1 MMEQNAIR
9 AALDFSWNEASIA
22 LADRQNRLLFS
33 NTIMLNGH
41 DASMLPEELKRA
53 AEQAGCSLDGI
64 AEWSVGTGPGGFT
77 GLRVASAFVCGL
89 AYGRPGVRVRGVP
102 SAAGL
107 IRSAFAG
114 EDKMP
119 EKAVALF
126 DGRRSEILAYGMER
140 KNGSWFHDG
149 FTAVLQKEEE
159 LENLLKK
166 QKGAAL
172 EKDRRALEK
181 FAPGVAGSIDN
192 TPSIRAEELIFNDPE
207 NFTASPTDLIY
218 LRAAVFVEAR
228 IPRTIPL

>member
-1 MMEQNAIR
+1 MMEHNAVR

-22 LADRQNRLLFS
+22 LADRQNNLLFS
-33 NTIMLNGH
+33 ETILLNGH
-41 DASMLPEELKRA
+41 DASVLPERL
-53 AEQAGCSLDGI
+53 EQAADHAGTSLCGI

-77 GLRVASAFVCGL
+77 GLRVASAFVSGL
-89 AYGRPGVRVRGVP
+89 AYGRSGVRVRGVP

-114 EDKMP
+114 NFP

-126 DGRRSEILAYGMER
+126 DGRRSEILAYGMEL
-140 KNGSWFHDG
+140 KNGSYFPDG
-149 FTAVLQKEEE
+149 FTAVLRKEEE
-159 LENLLKK
+159 LAALLTTVR
-166 QKGAAL
+166 GAAL
-172 EKDRRALEK
+172 EKDRSALAA
-181 FAPGVAGSIDN
+181 FAPELAGRICY

-207 NFTASPTDLIY
+207 NFTSSPTDLIY